1 VAAQSFD
8 KGVYDPKITEELQ
21 DYQQAYSLE
30 FIYNQCMITLHRP
43 YIDEQGAWKPPE
55 SVQKSLEV
63 CLQSAE
69 ALISTVEDVLAVK
82 PANSMYNQC
91 AYFAFN
97 AGLILAIHCKL
108 DPSSQVHR
116 PHIEKALHLLDE
128 LSSMLRLTNVA
139 EQAGRYS
146 STLKQMLHG
155 IGGDIASLATS
166 KADGSAAAAG
176 TGANGESIVDAK
188 SADGARASG
197 IMGAIDPSLGE
208 SEAKD
213 GNDDSARTD
222 VDGGPDRIPAF
233 LLPFVGLPTDPHN
246 LGPQTGNSYWNEAL
260 LDRPL
265 VGVPVAYPVGFG
277 QAILNHSDQHNGSA
291 WASEQQQGEADN
303 GGASGLPTGA
313 EAHSQAQEAT
323 DAGAGT
329 SGVEGGEVGESS
341 EAYNLYE
348 LLGGRELGTEMP
360 DRPMSFSQHYNHQN
374 PGRGDQASSA
384 SYRTYVQ
391 NSLAR
396 TYEQQQ
402 AKAGTDKAENG
413 LADAMPSESALNAVA
428 AAAAAAAEAEGK
440 EALDPAAQGNN
451 LAGMWYA
458 WENFS
463 QMLNNRQ

>member
-1 VAAQSFD
+1 
-8 KGVYDPKITEELQ
+8 
-21 DYQQAYSLE
+21 
-30 FIYNQCMITLHRP
+30 
-43 YIDEQGAWKPPE
+43 
-55 SVQKSLEV
+55 
-63 CLQSAE
+63 
-69 ALISTVEDVLAVK
+69 
-82 PANSMYNQC
+82 
-91 AYFAFN
+91 
-97 AGLILAIHCKL
+97 
-108 DPSSQVHR
+108 
-116 PHIEKALHLLDE
+116 
-128 LSSMLRLTNVA
+128 MLRLTNVA

-155 IGGDIASLATS
+155 IEGYCEPGNEQ
-166 KADGSAAAAG
+166 ADGSAAAAG

-313 EAHSQAQEAT
+313 EAHSQAQERQT
-323 DAGAGT
+323 PVLERRVSRVRGRR
-329 SGVEGGEVGESS
+329 VVGSVQPVR
-341 EAYNLYE
+341 AAC
-348 LLGGRELGTEMP
+348 GRELGTEMP

-374 PGRGDQASSA
+374 PAAATRPRRRPTARMC
-384 SYRTYVQ
+384 RTRWR
-391 NSLAR
+391 AR
-396 TYEQQQ
+396 TSSSKPRPARTRPKTVWPTPCR
-402 AKAGTDKAENG
+402 AKVRST
-413 LADAMPSESALNAVA
+413 P
-428 AAAAAAAEAEGK
+428 
-440 EALDPAAQGNN
+440 
-451 LAGMWYA
+451 
-458 WENFS
+458 
-463 QMLNNRQ
+463 